1 MSMEKV
7 RALVKEAGTGFLAT
21 TDGRRAEVR
30 CMGGWAWVEKELWLA
45 TGADSQK
52 VADIEACEGVEICF
66 MAPEGRNVRIAGPC
80 TVSRDSADKHRL
92 FDKVPML
99 EKYMDGPDD
108 PNYAVLRLRPGRVR
122 LMDSPDLETIEV
134 DPDS

>member
-7 RALVKEAGTGFLAT
+7 RALTKEARTGFLAT

-30 CMGGWAWVEKELWLA
+30 CMGGWAWFGGELWMA
-45 TGADSQK
+45 TAADSSK
-52 VADIEACEGVEICF
+52 VADIQANAGVEICF
-66 MAPEGRNVRIAGPC
+66 LAAGGRNVRIAGSC
-80 TVSRDSADKHRL
+80 AVSRDSQDKHKL
-92 FDKVPML
+92 FQSVPML

-108 PNYAVLRLRPGRVR
+108 PNYVVLRLTARRVR

-134 DPDS
+134 DPSS